1 MLGYRSDPS
10 TKKLLIDEEETKTVR
25 LIFEKHMAMESIQ
38 TTVAEINRLSPRTRE
53 WVSVSVGKKHTAKP

>member
-10 TKKLLIDEEETKTVR
+10 TKKLLIDEEEAKTVR
-25 LIFEKHMAMESIQ
+25 LIFEEHMAMESIQ

-53 WVSVSVGKKHTAKP
+53 WVSVSVGKKNTAKP